1 MKKKRHVLSKGKFIV
16 GKNFAE
22 LVENMK
28 SKHPLRLKGKN
39 AQGNKLVFSRSFCFL
54 FDDCFVLRAR
64 FESRDAREKRG
75 EESNSHTDWLAQYG
89 NGFSYC

>member
-28 SKHPLRLKGKN
+28 SQHPLRLKGKN
-39 AQGNKLVFSRSFCFL
+39 AQGNKLVFSRSFCFS
-54 FDDCFVLRAR
+54 V
-64 FESRDAREKRG
+64 
-75 EESNSHTDWLAQYG
+75 
-89 NGFSYC
+89 